1 MISRFRCVIF
11 AAAPALTLLLSGCG
25 SSVPPPPAQSGAAK
39 PTSAQ
44 ASRNP
49 VAKFI
54 ELVGFRISEKGAGK
68 LIIRFGVVNHS
79 DADIGDLEM
88 NVSLHATTG
97 KASDPPLFSFPVKVS
112 GVGPESLT
120 NVEVETNTKL
130 RVYELPDWQFLR
142 PDFTITSPQ

>member
-1 MISRFRCVIF
+1 MTCGFRCVIF
-11 AAAPALTLLLSGCG
+11 AAVSGLALLLPGCG
-25 SSVPPPPAQSGAAK
+25 SSAPSPPSQSAAARPA
-39 PTSAQ
+39 SAE

-112 GVGPESLT
+112 DVGPESLT

-142 PDFTITSPQ
+142 PDFTITSPR